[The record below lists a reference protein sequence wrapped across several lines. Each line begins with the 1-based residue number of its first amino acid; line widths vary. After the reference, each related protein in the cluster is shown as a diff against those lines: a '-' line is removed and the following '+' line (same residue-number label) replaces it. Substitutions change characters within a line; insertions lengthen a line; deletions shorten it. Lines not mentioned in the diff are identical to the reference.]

1 MLPKDKLLEIIYTIN
16 GVLQLKMDTSTKD
29 SIANLTTLGG
39 ISLSMAQIQTTISVL
54 VLITA
59 LLLNI
64 SRLYD
69 WWKQRGK

>member
-1 MLPKDKLLEIIYTIN
+1 
-16 GVLQLKMDTSTKD
+16 MDTSTKD

-39 ISLSMAQIQTTISVL
+39 IGMTMAQIQTTISVL

-64 SRLYD
+64 SRLYE
-69 WWKQRGK
+69 WYKKRK

>member
-1 MLPKDKLLEIIYTIN
+1 
-16 GVLQLKMDTSTKD
+16 MDTSTKD

-39 ISLSMAQIQTTISVL
+39 ISLTMAQIQSTISIL

-69 WWKQRGK
+69 WYKKRKVNK

>member
-1 MLPKDKLLEIIYTIN
+1 
-16 GVLQLKMDTSTKD
+16 MDSSTKD
-29 SIANLTTLGG
+29 TVANLTTLGG
-39 ISLSMAQIQTTISVL
+39 ISLSMADIQTTVSIL

-69 WWKQRGK
+69 WYKKRK

>member
-1 MLPKDKLLEIIYTIN
+1 
-16 GVLQLKMDTSTKD
+16 MDSSTKD
-29 SIANLTTLGG
+29 SLANLTTVGG
-39 ISLSMAQIQTTISVL
+39 IGLTMAEIQTTISVL

-69 WWKQRGK
+69 FFKRSK

>member
-1 MLPKDKLLEIIYTIN
+1 
-16 GVLQLKMDTSTKD
+16 MDSTTKD
-29 SIANLTTLGG
+29 TIANLTTLGG
-39 ISLSMAQIQTTISVL
+39 ISLSMADIQTTVSIL

-69 WWKQRGK
+69 WYKSSK

>member
-1 MLPKDKLLEIIYTIN
+1 
-16 GVLQLKMDTSTKD
+16 MDTTTKD

-39 ISLSMAQIQTTISVL
+39 IGMTMAQIQTTISVL

-69 WWKQRGK
+69 WYRKRK

>member
-1 MLPKDKLLEIIYTIN
+1 
-16 GVLQLKMDTSTKD
+16 MDSSTKD
-29 SIANLTTLGG
+29 SIANLTTVSSIGLT
-39 ISLSMAQIQTTISVL
+39 MAEVQTTISVL

-69 WWKQRGK
+69 WYKKRK

>member
-1 MLPKDKLLEIIYTIN
+1 
-16 GVLQLKMDTSTKD
+16 MDTTTKD

-39 ISLSMAQIQTTISVL
+39 IGMTMAQIQTTVSVL

-69 WWKQRGK
+69 WYKKRK

>member
-1 MLPKDKLLEIIYTIN
+1 
-16 GVLQLKMDTSTKD
+16 MDTSTKD

-39 ISLSMAQIQTTISVL
+39 ISLTMAQIQSTISIL
-54 VLITA
+54 VLTTA

-69 WWKQRGK
+69 WWKRRDK

>member
-1 MLPKDKLLEIIYTIN
+1 
-16 GVLQLKMDTSTKD
+16 MDTSTKD

-39 ISLSMAQIQTTISVL
+39 IGMTMAQIQTTISVL

-69 WWKQRGK
+69 WWKKR

>member
-1 MLPKDKLLEIIYTIN
+1 
-16 GVLQLKMDTSTKD
+16 MDSSTKD
-29 SIANLTTLGG
+29 SIANLTTVSG
-39 ISLSMAQIQTTISVL
+39 IGLTMAEVQTTISVL

-59 LLLNI
+59 LLLNV

>member
-1 MLPKDKLLEIIYTIN
+1 MM
-16 GVLQLKMDTSTKD
+16 MDSSTKD
-29 SIANLTTLGG
+29 SIANLTTIGG
-39 ISLSMAQIQTTISVL
+39 IGMTMAQIQTTVSVL

-69 WWKQRGK
+69 WWKKR

>member
-1 MLPKDKLLEIIYTIN
+1 
-16 GVLQLKMDTSTKD
+16 MDTSTKD

-39 ISLSMAQIQTTISVL
+39 IGMTMAQIQTTISVL

-69 WWKQRGK
+69 WYKKRK